1 MSIFVVRVEKETRV
15 MVMFPNHEIAR
26 ASVGRY
32 VDAMKTVCARV
43 AEGRAVVPPR
53 SAAQPGIA
61 LGTIKC

>member
-1 MSIFVVRVEKETRV
+1 
-15 MVMFPNHEIAR
+15 MVMFPNNEIAR

-43 AEGRAVVPPR
+43 AEGRAAVPPR
-53 SAAQPGIA
+53 SAAQSGIA